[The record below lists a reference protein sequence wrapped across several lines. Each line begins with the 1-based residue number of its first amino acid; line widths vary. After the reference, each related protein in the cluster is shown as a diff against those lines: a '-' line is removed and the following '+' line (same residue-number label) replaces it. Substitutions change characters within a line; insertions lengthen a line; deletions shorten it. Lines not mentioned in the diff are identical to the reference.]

1 MTCVK
6 RTNSMKLKNLSK
18 FSHIEILKL
27 NSIVTIKE
35 MYFKNSLQKKK
46 KPLVT
51 DVFTAEFYHIF
62 KEKLTLIVYNLF
74 KKKKGRRGETLRE
87 SYEAITLMSKPDK
100 DKTGKEITDRYLPR
114 T

>member
-1 MTCVK
+1 
-6 RTNSMKLKNLSK
+6 MKLKNLSK

-46 KPLVT
+46 PLVT

-74 KKKKGRRGETLRE
+74 KKKKGRGGEKHSVNHMR
-87 SYEAITLMSKPDK
+87 P
-100 DKTGKEITDRYLPR
+100 LP
-114 T
+114 